1 MKPFPDIPQPETP
14 GGFSLSNPSG
24 HTIPATFAEF
34 EIIISLVEKGEGV
47 QFHAVELVY
56 VDEDEIGTI
65 NREHL
70 GRNYVTDIISFRYD
84 ENEDNTAIEGTLYCC
99 APRIE
104 EQSKEFGTQN
114 RDEFFRVFIHGLLHL
129 TGYDDQTPL
138 EKQNMTTLED
148 QYLTRINQLI
158 F

>member
-24 HTIPATFAEF
+24 HAIPATIAEF
-34 EIIISLVEKGEGV
+34 EIIISLVEKGERV
-47 QFHAVELVY
+47 QFHTVELVY

-114 RDEFFRVFIHGLLHL
+114 RAEFFRIFIHGLLHL
-129 TGYDDQTPL
+129 TGYDDQSSRD
-138 EKQNMTTLED
+138 KQNMTTLED
-148 QYLTRINQLI
+148 HYLTRINQLI